1 MNDNIT
7 DVIFYTIEKT
17 IKSYRKFAQRRID
30 QANLDITIDQ
40 WLVLNC
46 LSKNENISQNKLA
59 ELIFKDV
66 ASVTRIIDLL
76 VKKEYVIRS
85 FHSSDR
91 RRFNLTI
98 TDKGDTIIREA
109 SRIVNENRTAAL
121 ENISAEEAKQADLIL
136 QKLIA
141 NCEKSQ

>member
-17 IKSYRKFAQRRID
+17 IKSYRKFAQKRID
-30 QANLDITIDQ
+30 QANIDITIDQ

-46 LSKNENISQNKLA
+46 LSRNENISQNKLA
-59 ELIFKDV
+59 EIIFKDV

-109 SRIVNENRTAAL
+109 SRIVNENRSAAL
-121 ENISAEEAKQADLIL
+121 ENISAEEVKQADLIL

>member
-1 MNDNIT
+1 MSDNVT
-7 DVIFYTIEKT
+7 GVIFYTIEKA
-17 IKSYRKFAQRRID
+17 IKSYRKFAQKRID
-30 QANLDITIDQ
+30 QANIDITIDQ

-59 ELIFKDV
+59 EIIFKDV

-76 VKKEYVIRS
+76 VKKGYVTRS

-98 TDKGDTIIREA
+98 TNKGDAIIRQA
-109 SRIVNENRTAAL
+109 SQIVNENRSAAL
-121 ENISAEEAKQADLIL
+121 ENISDEEVNLADQTL
-136 QKLIA
+136 QKLIT
-141 NCEKSQ
+141 NCEK

>member
-7 DVIFYTIEKT
+7 DVIFYTIEKA
-17 IKSYRKFAQRRID
+17 IKSYRKFAQKRID
-30 QANLDITIDQ
+30 QAKLDITIDQ

-76 VKKEYVIRS
+76 VKKEYLIRS

-98 TDKGDTIIREA
+98 TDKGDAIIRET
-109 SRIVNENRTAAL
+109 SRIVNENRSTAL
-121 ENISAEEAKQADLIL
+121 ENISAEEVKQADLIL

>member
-98 TDKGDTIIREA
+98 TDKGDAIIREA
-109 SRIVNENRTAAL
+109 SRIVNENRSAAL
-121 ENISAEEAKQADLIL
+121 ENISAEEVKQADLIL

>member
-7 DVIFYTIEKT
+7 DVIFYTIEKA
-17 IKSYRKFAQRRID
+17 IKSYRKFAQKRID
-30 QANLDITIDQ
+30 QAKLDITIDQ

-76 VKKEYVIRS
+76 VKKEYLIRS

-98 TDKGDTIIREA
+98 TDKGGAIIRET
-109 SRIVNENRTAAL
+109 SRIVNENRSTAL
-121 ENISAEEAKQADLIL
+121 ENISAEEVKQADLIL

-141 NCEKSQ
+141 NCEKPQ

>member
-7 DVIFYTIEKT
+7 DVIFYTIEKA

-30 QANLDITIDQ
+30 QAKLDITIDQ

-109 SRIVNENRTAAL
+109 SRIVNENRSAAL
-121 ENISAEEAKQADLIL
+121 ENISAEEVKQADLIL

>member
-7 DVIFYTIEKT
+7 NVIFYTIEKT

-98 TDKGDTIIREA
+98 TDKGDAIIREA
-109 SRIVNENRTAAL
+109 SRIVNENRSAAL
-121 ENISAEEAKQADLIL
+121 ENISAEEVKQADLIL

>member
-1 MNDNIT
+1 MNNNIT

-30 QANLDITIDQ
+30 QAKLDITIDQ

-98 TDKGDTIIREA
+98 TDKGDAIIREA
-109 SRIVNENRTAAL
+109 SRIVNENRSAAL

>member
-7 DVIFYTIEKT
+7 DVIFYTIEKA

-30 QANLDITIDQ
+30 QAKLDITIDQ

-46 LSKNENISQNKLA
+46 FSKNENISQNKLA

-98 TDKGDTIIREA
+98 TDKGDAIIREA
-109 SRIVNENRTAAL
+109 SRIVNENRSAAL
-121 ENISAEEAKQADLIL
+121 QNISAEEAKQADLIL

>member
-7 DVIFYTIEKT
+7 DVIFYTIEKA
-17 IKSYRKFAQRRID
+17 IKSYRKFAQKRID
-30 QANLDITIDQ
+30 QAKLDITIDQ

-98 TDKGDTIIREA
+98 TDKGDAIIREA
-109 SRIVNENRTAAL
+109 SRIVNENRSAAL
-121 ENISAEEAKQADLIL
+121 ENISAEEVKQADLIL

>member
-7 DVIFYTIEKT
+7 DVIFYTIEKA
-17 IKSYRKFAQRRID
+17 IKSYRKFAQKRID
-30 QANLDITIDQ
+30 QAKLDITIDQ

-109 SRIVNENRTAAL
+109 SRIVNENRSAAL
-121 ENISAEEAKQADLIL
+121 ENISVEEVKQADLIL

>member
-7 DVIFYTIEKT
+7 EVIFYTIEKA
-17 IKSYRKFAQRRID
+17 IKSYRKFAQKRID
-30 QANLDITIDQ
+30 QAKLDITIDQ

-98 TDKGDTIIREA
+98 TDKGDAIIREA
-109 SRIVNENRTAAL
+109 SRIVNENRSAAL

>member
-7 DVIFYTIEKT
+7 DVIFYTVEKA

-30 QANLDITIDQ
+30 QAKLDITIDQ

-98 TDKGDTIIREA
+98 TDKGDAIIREA
-109 SRIVNENRTAAL
+109 SRIVNENRSAAL

>member
-7 DVIFYTIEKT
+7 DVIFYTIEKA
-17 IKSYRKFAQRRID
+17 IKSYRKFAQKRID
-30 QANLDITIDQ
+30 QAKLDITIDQ

-76 VKKEYVIRS
+76 VKKEYLIRS

-98 TDKGDTIIREA
+98 TAKGDAIIREA
-109 SRIVNENRTAAL
+109 SRIVNENRSAAL
-121 ENISAEEAKQADLIL
+121 ENISAEEVKQADLIL

-141 NCEKSQ
+141 NCEKPQ

>member
-7 DVIFYTIEKT
+7 DVIFYTIEKA

-30 QANLDITIDQ
+30 QAKLDITIDQ

-76 VKKEYVIRS
+76 VKKEYAIRS

-98 TDKGDTIIREA
+98 TDKGDAIIREA
-109 SRIVNENRTAAL
+109 SRIVNENRSAAL
-121 ENISAEEAKQADLIL
+121 ENISAEEVKQADLIL

>member
-7 DVIFYTIEKT
+7 DVIFYTIEKA

-30 QANLDITIDQ
+30 QAKLDITIDQ

-98 TDKGDTIIREA
+98 TDKGDAIIREA
-109 SRIVNENRTAAL
+109 SRIVNENRSAAL
-121 ENISAEEAKQADLIL
+121 ENISEEEAKQADLIL

>member
-1 MNDNIT
+1 MNENIT
-7 DVIFYTIEKT
+7 DVIFYTIEKA
-17 IKSYRKFAQRRID
+17 IKSYRKFAQKRID
-30 QANLDITIDQ
+30 QAKLDVTIDQ

-76 VKKEYVIRS
+76 VKKEYLIRS

-98 TDKGDTIIREA
+98 TDKGDAIIRET
-109 SRIVNENRTAAL
+109 SRIVNENRSTAL
-121 ENISAEEAKQADLIL
+121 ENISAEEVKQADLIL

-141 NCEKSQ
+141 NCEKPQ

>member
-1 MNDNIT
+1 MNNNIT
-7 DVIFYTIEKT
+7 DVIFYTIEKA
-17 IKSYRKFAQRRID
+17 IKSYRKFAQKRID
-30 QANLDITIDQ
+30 QAKLDITIDQ

-46 LSKNENISQNKLA
+46 LSKNKNISQNKLA

-66 ASVTRIIDLL
+66 TSVTRIIDLL

-98 TDKGDTIIREA
+98 TEKGDAIIRQA
-109 SRIVNENRTAAL
+109 SQIVNENRSTAL
-121 ENISAEEAKQADLIL
+121 ENISAEEVKQADLIL

-141 NCEKSQ
+141 NCKKSQ

>member
-7 DVIFYTIEKT
+7 DVIFYTIEKA
-17 IKSYRKFAQRRID
+17 IKSYRKFAQKRID
-30 QANLDITIDQ
+30 QAKLNITIDQ

-46 LSKNENISQNKLA
+46 LSKNENISQNKLS
-59 ELIFKDV
+59 EHIFKDV

-76 VKKEYVIRS
+76 VKKEYLIRS

-98 TDKGDTIIREA
+98 TDKGDAIIRET
-109 SRIVNENRTAAL
+109 SRIVNENRSTAL
-121 ENISAEEAKQADLIL
+121 ENISAEEVKQADLIL

-141 NCEKSQ
+141 NCEKPQ

>member
-7 DVIFYTIEKT
+7 DVIFYTIEKA
-17 IKSYRKFAQRRID
+17 IKSYRKFAQKRID
-30 QANLDITIDQ
+30 QAKLDITIDQ

-91 RRFNLTI
+91 RRFNLTT
-98 TDKGDTIIREA
+98 TDKGDAIIREA
-109 SRIVNENRTAAL
+109 SRIVNENRSAAL
-121 ENISAEEAKQADLIL
+121 ENISVEEAKQADLIL

>member
-1 MNDNIT
+1 MSDNVT
-7 DVIFYTIEKT
+7 GVIFYTIEKA
-17 IKSYRKFAQRRID
+17 IKSYRKFAQKRID
-30 QANLDITIDQ
+30 QANIDITIDQ

-59 ELIFKDV
+59 EIIFKDV

-76 VKKEYVIRS
+76 VKKEYLTRS

-98 TDKGDTIIREA
+98 TNKGDAIIRQA
-109 SRIVNENRTAAL
+109 SQIVNENRSAAL
-121 ENISAEEAKQADLIL
+121 ENISDEEVNLADQTL

>member
-7 DVIFYTIEKT
+7 DVIFYTIEKA
-17 IKSYRKFAQRRID
+17 IKSYRKFAQKRID
-30 QANLDITIDQ
+30 QAKLDITIDQ

-76 VKKEYVIRS
+76 VKKEYLIRS

-98 TDKGDTIIREA
+98 TDKGDTIIRET
-109 SRIVNENRTAAL
+109 SRIVNENRSTAL
-121 ENISAEEAKQADLIL
+121 ENISAEEVKQADLIL

>member
-7 DVIFYTIEKT
+7 DVIFYTIEKA

-30 QANLDITIDQ
+30 QAKLDITIDQ

-109 SRIVNENRTAAL
+109 SRIVNENRSAAL
-121 ENISAEEAKQADLIL
+121 ENISEEEAKQADLIL

>member
-30 QANLDITIDQ
+30 QAKLDITIDQ

-98 TDKGDTIIREA
+98 TDKGDAIIREA
-109 SRIVNENRTAAL
+109 SRIVNENRSAAL
-121 ENISAEEAKQADLIL
+121 ENISAEEVKQADLIL

>member
-1 MNDNIT
+1 MSDNVT
-7 DVIFYTIEKT
+7 GVIFYTIEKA
-17 IKSYRKFAQRRID
+17 IKSYRKFAQKRID
-30 QANLDITIDQ
+30 QANIDITIDQ

-59 ELIFKDV
+59 EIIFKDV

-76 VKKEYVIRS
+76 VKKEYLTRS

-98 TDKGDTIIREA
+98 TNKGDAIIRQA
-109 SRIVNENRTAAL
+109 SQIVNENRSAAL
-121 ENISAEEAKQADLIL
+121 ENISDEEVNLADQIL

>member
-7 DVIFYTIEKT
+7 DVIFYTIEKS
-17 IKSYRKFAQRRID
+17 IKSYRKFAQKRFD
-30 QANLDITIDQ
+30 QARLDITIDQ

-46 LSKNENISQNKLA
+46 LNKNENISQNKLA

-98 TDKGDTIIREA
+98 TEKGEAIIREA
-109 SRIVNENRTAAL
+109 TNIVNENRRAAL
-121 ENISAEEAKQADLIL
+121 TSISDEEVKQANLIL
-136 QKLIA
+136 QKLIT